1 MKYKE
6 RIMKI
11 GQRTVRINDLKEK
24 RLAELEAIGERKLLD
39 DPRERLRARMIALA
53 CLEQAEYEDY
63 LEFYQKP
70 TEEE

>member
-1 MKYKE
+1 MKYEE

-39 DPRERLRARMIALA
+39 GSRERLRARMIAMVR
-53 CLEQAEYEDY
+53 LEQAEYEDY

-70 TEEE
+70 AEEE